1 MNNKISIIPLNCGY
15 GVGLNSFSTFNESEY
30 NSTSTRAILYKKPL
44 VSWFK
49 MKSITSTSYIEPA
62 IFGLDVSDKIKVE
75 FEMCNI
81 KGKGGATIKIVGVS
95 ESGVTTDLQSINT
108 LDQTETYFKKYSI
121 EFCLNENAK
130 NNQGIIVNLR
140 QKYIN
145 NEMIVKN
152 VSIEIFKPSIDLREI
167 VGIVNCKNR
176 FEKIINKSD
185 SSEVKDY
192 SSLKTID
199 KTIDTSGLVI
209 NTSDDTKFKGLYYE
223 VGNNKYRNPK
233 SVYLKG
239 NITSGNIKVTND
251 IYNKNNIKKQLTV
264 ENSISSGEIE
274 KIIYFSNNTDV
285 EYDYLDIGTTGAC
298 NFTIDNV
305 IFYKNRFDDVQ
316 DMNYSTLLERN

>member
-1 MNNKISIIPLNCGY
+1 MNNKISINPLNCGY
-15 GVGLNSFSTFNESEY
+15 GVGLNSFSTFDESEY
-30 NSTSTRAILYKKPL
+30 TSSSIRSILYKDPL
-44 VSWFK
+44 TSWFK
-49 MKSITSTSYIEPA
+49 MKSVSLNSYIEPA

-75 FEMCNI
+75 FEMCNV

-95 ESGVTTDLQSINT
+95 ESGVTTDLQSIST
-108 LDQTETYFKKYSI
+108 LDQSETYFKKYSI

-145 NEMIVKN
+145 NEMIIKN
-152 VSIEIFKPSIDLREI
+152 VNIEIFKPTIDLRE
-167 VGIVNCKNR
+167 VVAIVNCKNK

-185 SSEVKDY
+185 LSEVKDY
-192 SSLKTID
+192 SSLKNIE
-199 KTIDTSGLVI
+199 KTINENGLVI
-209 NTSDDTKFKGLYYE
+209 NTEDDTKFKGLYYE

-233 SVYLKG
+233 SIYIKG
-239 NITSGNIKVTND
+239 NITSGTIKATND

-264 ENSISSGEIE
+264 ENSISSDEIE
-274 KIIYFSNNTDV
+274 KIIYFSNNTNV

-305 IFYKNRFDDVQ
+305 IFYKNRFDDVIEL
-316 DMNYSTLLERN
+316 NYSTILDRN

>member
-1 MNNKISIIPLNCGY
+1 MNNKISINPLNCGY

-30 NSTSTRAILYKKPL
+30 NSTSTRAILYKNPL

-49 MKSITSTSYIEPA
+49 MKSISSTSYIEPA
-62 IFGLDVSDKIKVE
+62 IFGLDVSDKIKIE
-75 FEMCNI
+75 FEMCNLS
-81 KGKGGATIKIVGVS
+81 GKGGATIKIVGIS
-95 ESGVTTDLQSINT
+95 STGVTSDLQFANT

-121 EFCLNENAK
+121 EFCLGENAR

-140 QKYIN
+140 QKYNN